1 MTFFPPA
8 CKVTGTCLLESVYI
22 GIMRRF
28 ARLSILFVSFL
39 ALQLNALG
47 GGAACL
53 LAASTGQMGV
63 VDATMAG
70 MDMAA
75 DPRATPT
82 PGQSPCHQSGG
93 SHASCQSMTQCA
105 AILAVVQAEV
115 GTVNVS
121 APAGRIALVAI
132 VPSSR
137 SLSPDVPPPKA

>member
-1 MTFFPPA
+1 
-8 CKVTGTCLLESVYI
+8 
-22 GIMRRF
+22 MRRY
-28 ARLSILFVSFL
+28 ARLAILFVSFL

-53 LAASTGQMGV
+53 LGASTGQMGV
-63 VDATMAG
+63 ADATMAE

-75 DPRATPT
+75 DPHAAPT

-93 SHASCQSMTQCA
+93 SHASCESMTQCA
-105 AILAVVQAEV
+105 AIFAVVQAEV
-115 GTVNVS
+115 ETANVS
-121 APAGRIALVAI
+121 APAGRIALAVI